1 VALNQMFKDRDDN
14 DTSFGSPDL
23 ALLAFA
29 VFAVIAYI
37 IV

>member
-1 VALNQMFKDRDDN
+1 MFNKREDN
-14 DTSFGSPDL
+14 DTRFGSPDL

-29 VFAVIAYI
+29 VFAVIAYL